1 VSTLDKTTAGALL
14 DMVKQYG
21 DRRGYAMAAAHDR
34 TRTHDEVT
42 AANRAADAMYEA
54 IRYTLDAQTRTTDPT
69 DADGTPK
76 EASTSE
82 VH

>member
-54 IRYTLDAQTRTTDPT
+54 IRYTLDAQTRTTDLTDTKDVDQSPATPT
-69 DADGTPK
+69 
-76 EASTSE
+76 
-82 VH
+82 V

>member
-1 VSTLDKTTAGALL
+1 MDKTTAGALL

-21 DRRGYAMAAAHDR
+21 DRRGYATAAARDR

-42 AANRAADAMYEA
+42 AANRAADAAYEA

-69 DADGTPK
+69 DAKDVDQSPATPT
-76 EASTSE
+76 A
-82 VH
+82 